1 MYFFMHHQTHSVV
14 APLQNSTQNAL
25 LRAEHGSSVG
35 GGAGKKDNA
44 FFSCT
49 TRKHT
54 HSL

>member
-1 MYFFMHHQTHSVV
+1 MHHQTHSVV